1 MAEHHEIY
9 EQNADLYDNLVSHE
23 DYSGNLLVEIERI
36 FPLSGKD
43 IVEMGAGTGR
53 ITELLAPVVN
63 SIKAFDIS
71 QHMLD
76 FAETKLNKLN
86 LNNWEFSVADNR
98 EIPVPDNCADLVIS
112 GWSIGYFATW
122 KNTDWKKDTEKAVS
136 EMSRMLKPDGLILI
150 IETLGTGHK
159 QPIEPMKELSE
170 YYNHLENKLGFSRS
184 WIRTDYKFSSVED
197 AEKTVR
203 FFFGDE
209 LGDYLRDNNTA
220 LLPECT
226 GIWSRTQVKG
236 II

>member
-9 EQNADLYDNLVSHE
+9 KQNADIYDNLVSHE
-23 DYSGNLLVEIERI
+23 DYERNLLREIKRLV
-36 FPLSGKD
+36 PLTGKD
-43 IVEMGAGTGR
+43 VVEMGAGTGR
-53 ITELLAPVVN
+53 ITGILAPFVN

-76 FAETKLNKLN
+76 FAKIKLDKFKLNNYELT
-86 LNNWEFSVADNR
+86 VADNR
-98 EIPVPDNCADLVIS
+98 DIPLSDTCADFVIS

-122 KNTDWKKDTEKAVS
+122 KNEEWKKDTKKAVD
-136 EMSRMLKPDGLILI
+136 EMERMLKPNGTAII

-170 YYNHLENKLGFSRS
+170 YYTFLENKLGFSRS
-184 WIRTDYKFSSVED
+184 WIRTDYKFSSVDD

-209 LGDYLRDNNTA
+209 LGDYLRDNKTA
-220 LLPECT
+220 VLPECT
-226 GIWSRTQVKG
+226 GLWTKNV
-236 II
+236 